1 MITAHSRVAVT
12 TVPCVEV
19 SQTGRRAFGAVA
31 LLVWFSLGLNLILT
45 ALGVYP
51 STTTQPSIL
60 GYANPDGLA
69 GAFSRVI
76 DFLSYFTILSNIV
89 VAVVL
94 TALWRGVAQ
103 TPVWRALRMDSL
115 IMITV
120 TGLIFAIVLAPNVQL
135 EGLQYVTNTIEH
147 YLAPVLTVVTFL
159 VWGPFGWFRLSTVLT
174 ALILPIL
181 WLGYTLLRG
190 AVIDAY
196 PYGFIDAAT
205 LGYATSLRNIAGVL
219 VIGVVLALVFLGLD
233 RLRSRR
239 TVRG

>member
-1 MITAHSRVAVT
+1 MPS
-12 TVPCVEV
+12 VEV
-19 SQTGRRAFGAVA
+19 SETGRRAFGAVA
-31 LLVWFSLGLNLILT
+31 LLVWFSLGLNLVIT
-45 ALGVYP
+45 AIGLYP
-51 STTTQPSIL
+51 STTTQPTL
-60 GYANPDGLA
+60 FGYANPSGLA
-69 GAFSRVI
+69 GALSRVI
-76 DFLSYFTILSNIV
+76 DFFSYFTILSNLV

-94 TALWRGVAQ
+94 TALWRGAARS

-120 TGLIFAIVLAPNVQL
+120 TGLIFAIVLAPNAQL
-135 EGLQYVTNTIEH
+135 EGLEYVTNTIEH

-181 WLGYTLLRG
+181 WLGYTLVRG
-190 AVIDAY
+190 AVINAY

-205 LGYATSLRNIAGVL
+205 LGYATALRNIAGVL

-239 TVRG
+239 TVTG